1 MTTEQLE
8 QIARAIVANIQDD
21 QGCAQLLAT
30 RNNKTTKVAEHGD
43 VYELLGREA
52 RRPHKAAKTA
62 DALTVTTCG
71 WAAPITDDDD
81 NENDDLPPSL
91 HPRRRRVCLAVT
103 VSTITNEVVSALQF
117 ADETQPIVDYGN
129 ARGSLADAVANLAL
143 AIQVAR

>member
-1 MTTEQLE
+1 
-8 QIARAIVANIQDD
+8 VANIQDG
-21 QGCAQLLAT
+21 QGRAQLLAT

-71 WAAPITDDDD
+71 WAAPITGDDDD
-81 NENDDLPPSL
+81 DSVAPSL
-91 HPRRRRVCLAVT
+91 HPRRRRVSLAVT

>member
-8 QIARAIVANIQDD
+8 QIARASVANIQDG
-21 QGCAQLLAT
+21 QGRAQLLAT

-71 WAAPITDDDD
+71 WAAPITDDDGG
-81 NENDDLPPSL
+81 DDLPPSL
-91 HPRRRRVCLAVT
+91 HPRRRRVSLAVT
-103 VSTITNEVVSALQF
+103 VSTITNEVVSAVQF

-143 AIQVAR
+143 AVQVAR

>member
-8 QIARAIVANIQDD
+8 QIARAIVANIQD
-21 QGCAQLLAT
+21 GRGRAQLLAT
-30 RNNKTTKVAEHGD
+30 QNNKTTKVAEHGD

-81 NENDDLPPSL
+81 NDLAPSL
-91 HPRRRRVCLAVT
+91 HPRRRRVSLAVT
-103 VSTITNEVVSALQF
+103 VSTITNEVVSAVQF

-143 AIQVAR
+143 AVQVAR

>member
-8 QIARAIVANIQDD
+8 QIARAIVANIQD
-21 QGCAQLLAT
+21 GRGRAQLLAT
-30 RNNKTTKVAEHGD
+30 QNNKTTKVAEHGD

-81 NENDDLPPSL
+81 NDLAPSL
-91 HPRRRRVCLAVT
+91 HPRRRRVSLAVT
-103 VSTITNEVVSALQF
+103 VSTITNEVVSAVQF

>member
-8 QIARAIVANIQDD
+8 QIARAIVANIQDG
-21 QGCAQLLAT
+21 QGRAQLLAT
-30 RNNKTTKVAEHGD
+30 RNNRTTRVAEHGD
-43 VYELLGREA
+43 VYELLGRET

-71 WAAPITDDDD
+71 WAAPITGDDDD
-81 NENDDLPPSL
+81 DLAPSL
-91 HPRRRRVCLAVT
+91 NPRRRRVSLAVT
-103 VSTITNEVVSALQF
+103 VSTITNEVVSAIQF
-117 ADETQPIVDYGN
+117 ADESEPVIDHGN

>member
-8 QIARAIVANIQDD
+8 QIARASVANIQDG
-21 QGCAQLLAT
+21 QGRAQLLAT

-43 VYELLGREA
+43 VYELLGRET

-71 WAAPITDDDD
+71 WAAPITGDDDD
-81 NENDDLPPSL
+81 NDLPPSL

-103 VSTITNEVVSALQF
+103 VSTITNEVVSAVQF

-143 AIQVAR
+143 AVQVAR